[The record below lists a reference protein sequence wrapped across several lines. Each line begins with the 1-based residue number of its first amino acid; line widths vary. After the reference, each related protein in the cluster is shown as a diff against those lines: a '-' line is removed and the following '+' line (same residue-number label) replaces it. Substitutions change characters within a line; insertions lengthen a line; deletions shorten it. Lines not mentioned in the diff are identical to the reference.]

1 MRPLNIRGKVRNASG
16 LPLVCTPLIGN
27 TVEAIEGELAAILPL
42 SPDLIEWRVDY
53 FAHIDNSAQVI
64 EVARKIRHAAGEIPL
79 IFTRRAAHEGGQA
92 ITISEEYVVAL
103 YEEVC
108 ASGAIDVVD
117 YELSQSAVHRTRVR
131 AAAHAN
137 NLALIFSYHNFVET
151 PGADELIGIMADA
164 EKQGADIAKVAV
176 MPKTQADVL
185 TLLAATLAADNALR
199 IPVIT
204 MSMGSMGAVSR
215 LCGGAFGSAVTFA
228 VGSGASAPGQ
238 IAIGDLRTAQQILQR
253 AGSDA

>member
-1 MRPLNIRGKVRNASG
+1 
-16 LPLVCTPLIGN
+16 
-27 TVEAIEGELAAILPL
+27 
-42 SPDLIEWRVDY
+42 
-53 FAHIDNSAQVI
+53 
-64 EVARKIRHAAGEIPL
+64 
-79 IFTRRAAHEGGQA
+79 
-92 ITISEEYVVAL
+92 
-103 YEEVC
+103 
-108 ASGAIDVVD
+108 
-117 YELSQSAVHRTRVR
+117 
-131 AAAHAN
+131 
-137 NLALIFSYHNFVET
+137 
-151 PGADELIGIMADA
+151 MADA

-176 MPKTQADVL
+176 MPKAQMDVL